1 MAKIYWHLVEQEDL
15 GTQPFEA
22 HITNGPQNSEFL

>member
-15 GTQPFEA
+15 GTQPFEV